1 MEKKPVIG
9 VLLGDPTGI
18 GPEIIAKLFKRTE
31 LYGLADIVIIGDRRI
46 FEMGQEVIGT
56 EFSFPVFNQI
66 GDIPPNP
73 NEPVVLDYPTIAPE
87 DVTYKKVSAKAGKAV
102 YDTLE
107 FAVSLALDKKID
119 GIVFAPLHKEAM
131 GLGGC
136 PYHAEIDLFKDRFN
150 CPNVLGEINVLEDMW
165 TTRVTSHV
173 PIQEVSALITKQ
185 RVHGSIGYINNE
197 LKQFG
202 IEAPKIAVTA
212 LNPHAG
218 EGGRCGTEEI
228 EVISP
233 AIEQAKADGI
243 NVEGP
248 FPADT
253 VFLRVKKEGY
263 QGIVSM
269 YHDQGQIATKLLGFD
284 KGVTLHGGMPVP
296 ITTPAHGTAYGRA
309 GEGRANPEA
318 MIRAFQIGCQLAEK
332 AQKRDKEIRP

>member
-1 MEKKPVIG
+1 MNKKPVIG

-18 GPEIIAKLFKRTE
+18 GPEIIAKLFDRTE
-31 LYGLADIVIIGDRRI
+31 LYGLAEIVIIGDKRI
-46 FEMGQEVIGT
+46 FEMGQGVVGA
-56 EFSFPVFNQI
+56 EFSFHTVQDMDDVPLDNDQ
-66 GDIPPNP
+66 
-73 NEPVVLDYPTIAPE
+73 PVVLDYPTISPE

-107 FAVSLALDKKID
+107 FAVKLAIDKKID

-136 PYHAEIDLFKDRFN
+136 PYHAEIDLFKDRFD
-150 CPNVLGEINVLEDMW
+150 CPHVLGEINVLDDMW

-173 PIQEVSALITKQ
+173 PIREVSALITKH
-185 RVHGSIGYINNE
+185 RVYGTIGYLNKE
-197 LKQFG
+197 LEQFG
-202 IEAPKIAVTA
+202 IEDPHIAVTA

-218 EGGRCGTEEI
+218 EGGLCGTEEI
-228 EVISP
+228 DVIAP
-233 AIEQAKADGI
+233 AIQQAKTEGI

-253 VFLRVKKEGY
+253 IFLRVKKENF

-269 YHDQGQIATKLLGFD
+269 YHDQGQIATKILGFD

-318 MIRAFQIGCQLAEK
+318 MTRAFQIGCQLAEK
-332 AQKRDKEIRP
+332 RAKKG